1 MQKLKRPVADRVS
14 KAWIEGYVEGRT
26 QSGIRAVKNPNIG
39 KDAEEWQAGYFR
51 GVTCRHYI
59 EETPSTDVKVNHT
72 VVELRRA
79 KGERV

>member
-1 MQKLKRPVADRVS
+1 MQKLKRPVAERVS
-14 KAWIEGYVEGRT
+14 KAWIEGYIEGRT
-26 QSGIRAVKNPNIG
+26 QSGIRAVKNPNTG

-59 EETPSTDVKVNHT
+59 EETPSNDVKVNHA